1 MKIVSLLL
9 EILEEEKNTKIKVK
23 NMEFDDCLNNS
34 GTPPINNN
42 QDLENFD
49 DLGYYEGEEYEDTM
63 GQIDEENDTK
73 MASEDLTYLNDVST
87 KFELTVNFFLFY
99 VNFFFRRCSM
109 NFSKNCFNLK
119 TVF

>member
-9 EILEEEKNTKIKVK
+9 EVLEEEKNTKIKVK
-23 NMEFDDCLNNS
+23 NMEFDDYLNNS
-34 GTPPINNN
+34 GTPPLNNN

-87 KFELTVNFFLFY
+87 KFELTVKFLFYY
-99 VNFFFRRCSM
+99 VNFFLGNAS
-109 NFSKNCFNLK
+109 
-119 TVF
+119 